1 MHKTMKNS
9 LRILVALTVVLLGVG
24 HVSAQYVTTHAKA
37 ATPGQQNGLYYA
49 LPRTVLQLD
58 FLIEETQLVPGP
70 YSDYVGYIG
79 ARESITSDET
89 VYRIQ
94 SLTMTPRAEADP
106 NATFFVAMNPKKG
119 DAAQFTLT
127 PKGILQGVGMEGL
140 TPVEETPA
148 PDNQVLRQDDPE
160 FKYQYGTSRNLE
172 QAARSAAEMIGK
184 IRDEKIKLM
193 TGFQETAFTLDTYR
207 QMYADLDEMERDYL
221 SLFVGKRVTKTYVK
235 TLYVTPNKEVPTLS
249 VAKFSEE
256 FGFSAGTSGFG
267 DLITVQ
273 TQSLQTTGT
282 INAPSQSAVESL
294 SIENKLFYRI
304 PETTNIKVSMGGEVL
319 LEQRAMVAQ
328 YGVFML
334 APLGKM
340 KLELDP
346 KTGQLVN
353 MKME

>member
-1 MHKTMKNS
+1 MKNFH
-9 LRILVALTVVLLGVG
+9 RILVALIVIVCGIG
-24 HVSAQYVTTHAKA
+24 NVSAQYVTTHAKA
-37 ATPGQQNGLYYA
+37 AMPGQQNGVFYS

-58 FLIEETQLVPGP
+58 FLIEETQLLRGP
-70 YSDYVGYIG
+70 YSDYASYVGAHDY
-79 ARESITSDET
+79 ITSDEIT
-89 VYRIQ
+89 YRIE
-94 SLTMTPRAEADP
+94 SITMTPRAEVDP
-106 NATFFVAMNPKKG
+106 NATFFVAINPKKG

-140 TPVEETPA
+140 PLVETTPA
-148 PDNQVLRQDDPE
+148 TESVVTRQDPAE
-160 FKYQYGTSRNLE
+160 FKYQFGTSRNLE
-172 QAARSAAEMIGK
+172 QAARSAADMIVK

-193 TGFQETAFTLDTYR
+193 TGFQETAFSLDTYR
-207 QMYADLDEMERDYL
+207 QMYADLDAMENDYL
-221 SLFVGKRVTKTYVK
+221 SLFVGKRVSKTVVK

-249 VAKFSEE
+249 VAKFSSE
-256 FGFSAGTSGFG
+256 FGFTAGTSGFG
-267 DLITVQ
+267 DLIMVQ

-304 PETTNIKVSMGGEVL
+304 PETTQIKVMMDGEVL
-319 LEQRAMVAQ
+319 LEQRETVAQ

-340 KLELDP
+340 KLAFDP
-346 KTGQLVN
+346 KTGQLVS

>member
-1 MHKTMKNS
+1 MKNFH
-9 LRILVALTVVLLGVG
+9 RILVALSVVLLGIG
-24 HVSAQYVTTHAKA
+24 NVSAQYVTTHAKA

-58 FLIEETQLVPGP
+58 FLVEETQLLRGP

-79 ARESITSDET
+79 AQDYITADET
-89 VYRIQ
+89 AYRIQ
-94 SLTMTPRAEADP
+94 SITMTPRAEADP
-106 NATFFVAMNPKKG
+106 NATFFVAMNPRKG
-119 DAAQFTLT
+119 DAVQFTLT

-140 TPVEETPA
+140 APVEEASA
-148 PDNQVLRQDDPE
+148 PNAGLLRQDNPE
-160 FKYQYGTSRNLE
+160 FKYQFGTSRNLE
-172 QAARSAAEMIGK
+172 QAARSAADMIAK

-193 TGFQETAFTLDTYR
+193 TGFQETAFNLDTYR

-221 SLFVGKRVTKTYVK
+221 SLFVGKRATKTYVK
-235 TLYVTPNKEVPTLS
+235 TLYVTPNKEVPSLS

-256 FGFSAGTSGFG
+256 DGLSFGTSGYG

-273 TQSLQTTGT
+273 TQSLQTTAT

-304 PETTNIKVSMGGEVL
+304 PETTNVKVMMDGEIL
-319 LEQRAMVAQ
+319 LEQRTTVAQ